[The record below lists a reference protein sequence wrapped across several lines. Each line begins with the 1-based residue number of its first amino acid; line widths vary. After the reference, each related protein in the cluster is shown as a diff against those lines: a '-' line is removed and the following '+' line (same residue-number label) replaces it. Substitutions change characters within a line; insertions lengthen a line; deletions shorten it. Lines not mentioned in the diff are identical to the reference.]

1 MRPNKSA
8 RCQSVCFGGAAL
20 SMDEECL
27 ERGVEEF
34 KFSTAHSVGQ
44 CNHTEVET
52 CGTRMIGSWAIHGRH
67 HVSKMEAHRAAARSG
82 LTITKFYLN
91 QAHTSVTVS
100 DGGAVTGF
108 WYTVSYH

>member
-1 MRPNKSA
+1 
-8 RCQSVCFGGAAL
+8 
-20 SMDEECL
+20 
-27 ERGVEEF
+27 
-34 KFSTAHSVGQ
+34 
-44 CNHTEVET
+44 
-52 CGTRMIGSWAIHGRH
+52 
-67 HVSKMEAHRAAARSG
+67 MEAHRAAARSG